1 MKRQL
6 IPLFIAG
13 LTTFSSCTLNKMA
26 KLAKEQKLEVNP
38 NPLEVHADS
47 VVFDLSAVL
56 PQKLLKKGF
65 NYSIDPSY
73 KYGEESEKLRSI
85 LFKGD
90 DYPDASQSPK
100 LNERL
105 GFAYNPNIT
114 NGDLIISGRAIDS
127 RSGKE
132 KKAVDGLSIAQ
143 GLITTSTLVENVS
156 SPAFSFHGYND
167 QEELIPTYVEF
178 FFQQGSPYLNLRAT
192 DNSTESKQLKAF
204 VAEKNVTRTV
214 IIKGTHSPE
223 GTERVNSK
231 LSEERAQAVERQYRK
246 LMKRYDYQGVADSIN
261 FIVKPIIDNW
271 SEFKNGLNSFDKL
284 TEAQKAELVN
294 IVNGPGS
301 FEEKQDRIAQL
312 PFYKSVI
319 LKDFYPTL
327 RNARTEILTVKVKK
341 SNAEIAILAQ
351 KIVKGLV
358 EADQLN
364 DNELLWAAHMTPSL
378 DEKAAIYDVL
388 VRRSNAVEAHNN
400 LSAVYIAKAV
410 EATGNKQNRLI
421 ERAKTEAELAN
432 KIAETPEAYANLANA
447 SYLEGNV
454 KGAYELISKALSLN
468 PSTYSSSDIKSTKGA
483 LEIRLGK
490 YTEAIKTLNSANQTA
505 DNLFNKGLAQLLL
518 KQYSAAVS
526 TLTDA
531 TNKNK
536 DFAVAHYAT
545 AVAFARQNRESNA
558 VESLKEAIK
567 LSPSLKGKAATDLEF
582 SKISTSQNFLDLIK

>member
-56 PQKLLKKGF
+56 PQKLLRKGF

-73 KYGEESEKLRSI
+73 KYGDESEKLRSI

-90 DYPDASQSPK
+90 DYPDASKTPK
-100 LNERL
+100 VNEKL
-105 GFAYNPNIT
+105 GFAYNPSIT
-114 NGDLIISGRAIDS
+114 NGDLLIAGRAIDA

-132 KKAVDGLSIAQ
+132 KKAIEGLSIAQ

-156 SPAFSFHGYND
+156 SPAFAFHGYND
-167 QEELIPTYVEF
+167 QEELIPTNVEF
-178 FFQQGSPYLNLRAT
+178 FFPQGSPYLNLRAS
-192 DNSTESKQLKAF
+192 DNRSESEQFKAF

-231 LSEERAQAVERQYRK
+231 LSEQRAQAVEREYRK
-246 LMKRYDYQGVADSIN
+246 LMKRYDYKGVADSIQ

-271 SEFKNGLNSFDKL
+271 GEFKNSLKSFDKL
-284 TEAQKAELVN
+284 TAAQKSECLN

-312 PFYKSVI
+312 PFYRSII
-319 LKDFYPTL
+319 LKEFYPTL
-327 RNARTEILTVKVKK
+327 RNARTEILTVKEKK

-351 KIVKGLV
+351 KISKGL
-358 EADQLN
+358 EPAESLN

-378 DEKAAIYDVL
+378 TEKAAIYDVL
-388 VRRSNAVEAHNN
+388 VRRSNSAEAHNN
-400 LSAVYIAKAV
+400 LAAVYVNEAV

-432 KIAETPEAYANLANA
+432 KVKETAEAYANLANA
-447 SYLEGNV
+447 FYLEGNV
-454 KGAYELISKALSLN
+454 KEAYSLISKAVELR
-468 PSTYSSSDIKSTKGA
+468 PSSYSASAIKSTKGA

-490 YTEAIKTLNSANQTA
+490 YSEAIKTLNSANQTA

-536 DFAVAHYAT
+536 DFAIAYYAT

-558 VESLKEAIK
+558 VEALKSAIK
-567 LSPSLKGKAATDLEF
+567 IQPSLKGKAATDLEF
-582 SKISTSQNFLDLIK
+582 SKIATGQAFLNAIK